1 MNSHAYPEVS
11 EDTAQP
17 IRFQRSARAMA
28 AEGADEAMQACYRD
42 EGYLLIEDFMPRDR
56 CDALMAQAAEL
67 VEAFDPA
74 ENATVFSTTS
84 KSHARD
90 RYFGESGGK
99 IRFFF
104 EEDAFDEAGAL
115 RQAKALSINKIGHA
129 MHDLDPVFDAFSRDP
144 GLARL
149 AGEIGLADPLLLQ
162 SMYIFKQPRIGGE
175 VVCHQDSTFLTTD
188 PMSVVGFWFALEDAT
203 LENGCLWALPGRHK
217 EPIRQRFR
225 RAEGKMVTEVL
236 DPAPWS
242 AEDAVP
248 LEAKKGSLILL
259 HGQLPHL
266 SGPNL
271 SPISRQAYTLHVID
285 GACRYLED
293 NWLQRPSDMPLR
305 GF

>member
-1 MNSHAYPEVS
+1 MTSQAYPDVS
-11 EDTAQP
+11 KETAQP
-17 IRFQRSARAMA
+17 IRFQRSAESMA
-28 AEGADEAMQACYRD
+28 AEGPDEAMLSCYRD
-42 EGYLLIEDFMPRDR
+42 EGYLLIEDFMPAER
-56 CDALMAQAAEL
+56 CDALMAQAAAL
-67 VEAFDPA
+67 VEGFHP
-74 ENATVFSTTS
+74 EESATVFSTTS

-104 EEDAFDEAGAL
+104 EEDAFDEKGTL

-129 MHDLDPVFDAFSRDP
+129 MHDLDPVFDDFSRTA

-149 AGEIGLADPLLLQ
+149 AGEVGLAAPLLLQ
-162 SMYIFKQPRIGGE
+162 SMYIFKQPKIGGE

-188 PMSVVGFWFALEDAT
+188 PLSVVGFWFALEDAT

-217 EPIRQRFR
+217 DPIRQRFR
-225 RAEGKMVTEVL
+225 RADGAMVTDVL
-236 DPAPWS
+236 DPTPWS
-242 AEDAVP
+242 AENAVP
-248 LEAKKGSLILL
+248 LEARKGTLILL

-266 SGPNL
+266 SGPNH
-271 SPISRQAYTLHVID
+271 SPVSRQAYTLHVID

-293 NWLQRPSDMPLR
+293 NWLQRPADMPLR

>member
-1 MNSHAYPEVS
+1 MTAHLTPEVS
-11 EDTAQP
+11 KDTAQP
-17 IRFQRSARAMA
+17 LRFQRSARDIA
-28 AEGADEAMQACYRD
+28 AEGADEAMLACYRD
-42 EGYLLIEDFMPRDR
+42 EGYLLIEDFMPAEH
-56 CDALMAQAAEL
+56 CDALMARAAEL
-67 VEAFDPA
+67 VEGFDPA
-74 ENATVFSTTS
+74 EHATVFSTTS

-90 RYFGESGGK
+90 RYFGDSGGK

-104 EEDAFDEAGAL
+104 EEDAFDAADAL

-129 MHDLDPVFDAFSRDP
+129 MHDLDPVFDGFSRIA

-149 AGEIGLADPLLLQ
+149 AEDVGLADPRLLQ
-162 SMYIFKQPRIGGE
+162 SMYIFKQPKIGGE

-188 PMSVVGFWFALEDAT
+188 PLSVVGFWFALEDAT
-203 LENGCLWALPGRHK
+203 LDNGCLWALPGRHK

-225 RAEGKMVTEVL
+225 RGADGMVTDVL

-242 AEDAVP
+242 AENAVP
-248 LEAKKGSLILL
+248 LEARKGTLIVL

-266 SGPNL
+266 SGPNR
-271 SPISRQAYTLHVID
+271 SPRSRHAYTLHVID

-293 NWLQRPSDMPLR
+293 NWLQRPPEMPLR

>member
-1 MNSHAYPEVS
+1 MTSQAYPEVTK
-11 EDTAQP
+11 ETAQP
-17 IRFQRSARAMA
+17 IRFRRSAQAMA
-28 AEGADEAMQACYRD
+28 AKGPDEAMLSSYRD
-42 EGYLLIEDFMPRDR
+42 EGYLLIEDFMPAQR
-56 CDALMAQAAEL
+56 CDALMAQAAKL
-67 VEAFDPA
+67 VEDFDPQ
-74 ENATVFSTTS
+74 ESATVFSTTS

-104 EEDAFDEAGAL
+104 EEDAFDEQGVL

-129 MHDLDPVFDAFSRDP
+129 MHDLDPVFDDFSRTK

-149 AGEIGLADPLLLQ
+149 ARNVGLAEPLLLQ
-162 SMYIFKQPRIGGE
+162 SMYIFKQPKIGGE

-188 PMSVVGFWFALEDAT
+188 PLSVVGFWFALEDAT
-203 LENGCLWALPGRHK
+203 LENGCLWAMPGRHK
-217 EPIRQRFR
+217 DPIRQRFR
-225 RAEGKMVTEVL
+225 RAEGAMVTDVL

-242 AEDAVP
+242 AENAVP
-248 LEAKKGSLILL
+248 LEAKKGTLIVL

-266 SGPNL
+266 SGPNH

-285 GACRYLED
+285 GTCRYLED
-293 NWLQRPSDMPLR
+293 NWLQRPADMPLR